1 MVAKEAADAE
11 AAALKR
17 EIEKL
22 MAERGKSEAE
32 RIRCIYKTFGS
43 FQPSKKMSKNHDEWL
58 FRISFVAYF

>member
-32 RIRCIYKTFGS
+32 RIRCIYKTSGS
-43 FQPSKKMSKNHDEWL
+43 FQPSKMSKNHDEWL